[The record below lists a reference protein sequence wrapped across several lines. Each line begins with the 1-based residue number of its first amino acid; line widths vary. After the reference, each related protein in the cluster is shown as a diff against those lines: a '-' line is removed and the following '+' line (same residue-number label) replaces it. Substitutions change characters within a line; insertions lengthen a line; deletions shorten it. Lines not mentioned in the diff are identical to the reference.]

1 MELAPRVENTE
12 TQEGWGRLW
21 AVGILDQTPD
31 PHPCPVLLSKSL
43 SLRYPPLL
51 PAPPPRCSL
60 HSTAPSPSVETTVL
74 HKALLKCHL
83 PSKTLPDTLGD
94 SVLPSH

>member
-51 PAPPPRCSL
+51 PAPPPTPDPVGTLCRSSVGGTGVLAVSL
-60 HSTAPSPSVETTVL
+60 SLSACPVSEAVCY
-74 HKALLKCHL
+74 LLTW
-83 PSKTLPDTLGD
+83 SY
-94 SVLPSH
+94 